1 MEIVFT
7 YFYVVLFMIVIIKL
21 SNELINL
28 VLYLSEKEKEWRKLK
43 YIV

>member
-21 SNELINL
+21 GNELINL
-28 VLYLSEKEKEWRKLK
+28 VLYLSEKEKE
-43 YIV
+43 

>member
-21 SNELINL
+21 GNELINL
-28 VLYLSEKEKEWRKLK
+28 VLYLSKKEK
-43 YIV
+43 